1 MNKFLILIQ
10 SMKII
15 KNWHILLL
23 VYFHIYRKNY
33 YILKLRDGFKIKLR
47 NKSTDIHTFA
57 NIWVIQEYSQIFNNK
72 NDIIIDIGGHIGL
85 FSIYALKYHP

>member
-33 YILKLRDGFKIKLR
+33 YILKLRDVFKIKLR
-47 NKSTDIHTFA
+47 NKSTDIKTFA
-57 NIWVIQEYSQIFNNK
+57 NIARSKRFVT
-72 NDIIIDIGGHIGL
+72 
-85 FSIYALKYHP
+85 LKILRNYKGVCNED